1 MGQNNIIELNGK
13 KYDAI
18 TGAMLGESRIKA
30 VPSSHTNVTR
40 KGRAIDGFIRKS
52 PSSVA
57 PQVVKPM
64 HVAEQVHKPVSKP
77 VVAKTKKKMDM
88 IRIPGDATSLNR
100 KQERSQTLMRSV
112 VKKPQTTIKPSIK
125 TAAPTELMAKPTS
138 TIAKQ
143 LEKKVSVTQVNPV
156 RLARANHV
164 AKSHHIRRYAPT
176 RREQVA
182 VANAQTSVARIAAS
196 HTGQTRAMSQDLRPG
211 IAARPAAQHQT
222 HGGKASRS
230 IALERAAKSLQAKQ
244 NATDLFEQALI
255 HATSHEEPRHKS
267 SGKRAARHRRM
278 ASVFAGLGA
287 FLVIGGFIA
296 YLNKPTIELHVAS
309 VHAGFSAELPSYKPN
324 GYALNGGIKAQ
335 NGQVQ
340 MTYRSGDSQY
350 TITQVASD
358 WNSTTLLDQ
367 NTDQKGA
374 PSRTVQSE
382 GRTIYIYDNSAS
394 WVNSGVKYEINGNA
408 QLDTDELVSLATSM

>member
-1 MGQNNIIELNGK
+1 
-13 KYDAI
+13 
-18 TGAMLGESRIKA
+18 
-30 VPSSHTNVTR
+30 
-40 KGRAIDGFIRKS
+40 
-52 PSSVA
+52 
-57 PQVVKPM
+57 
-64 HVAEQVHKPVSKP
+64 
-77 VVAKTKKKMDM
+77 
-88 IRIPGDATSLNR
+88 
-100 KQERSQTLMRSV
+100 
-112 VKKPQTTIKPSIK
+112 
-125 TAAPTELMAKPTS
+125 
-138 TIAKQ
+138 
-143 LEKKVSVTQVNPV
+143 
-156 RLARANHV
+156 
-164 AKSHHIRRYAPT
+164 
-176 RREQVA
+176 
-182 VANAQTSVARIAAS
+182 
-196 HTGQTRAMSQDLRPG
+196 MSQDLRPG
-211 IAARPAAQHQT
+211 IAARPVAQQQA
-222 HGGKASRS
+222 HGAKASRS

-255 HATSHEEPRHKS
+255 HATSHEEPHHKS
-267 SGKRAARHRRM
+267 SGKRATRHRRM